1 MEKITQRSENKMGFV
16 KQEEDILDLH
26 SATHCENAKTARRRK
41 YHTSRIRNK
50 PDS

>member
-26 SATHCENAKTARRRK
+26 SAIHGENAKTARRRK